1 MRGRGGD
8 DAATLVISDSDTAR
22 LVISDSDA
30 ASVISDSDAASVISD
45 SDLVCIIEN
54 PTEATAGDQQFRGN
68 KSAGGFI
75 AGFWIQ
81 LGGARGGRRSFAS
94 DGVEWSGAVAGSTRA
109 LYIKRERERGRGAV
123 TRRKVA
129 GQPN

>member
-22 LVISDSDA
+22 L
-30 ASVISDSDAASVISD
+30 VISDSDAASVISD

-109 LYIKRERERGRGAV
+109 LYIKRERERERSGNSPESGGPA
-123 TRRKVA
+123 
-129 GQPN
+129 